1 MISSLSRSWDLCI
14 KTCISTVKKWPIKDS
29 VNMGCKKISY
39 FTELPDRIVFDKKSW
54 HLDAF
59 LGISVGSTISVRTS
73 IFFARFEVR
82 FWRTNSRFGNFE
94 ARFWVANTQ
103 TYFPVDVAK
112 VRTSKLRVR
121 CLVCSKVR
129 RFDVWFRRKN
139 TQGSESSKFGFFKFR
154 PNTRYY

>member
-73 IFFARFEVR
+73 IFFGRFEVR
-82 FWRTNSRFGNFE
+82 FWRTNSSFGKFE
-94 ARFWVANTQ
+94 
-103 TYFPVDVAK
+103 
-112 VRTSKLRVR
+112 VRIF
-121 CLVCSKVR
+121 LV
-129 RFDVWFRRKN
+129 
-139 TQGSESSKFGFFKFR
+139 R
-154 PNTRYY
+154 PNTTMYVLDRHVYLNVDTLSRRAYLKNPRHSTYEKLNINSFQF